1 MTSHTTEALGSRSW
15 VRVLRSVLLG
25 LGASLSM
32 PAFALCTVS
41 GSATIAFGAFE
52 ALASSGN
59 QSANSGSTFVV
70 KCTPNEKPALYST
83 TPRTLVSGA
92 SSLPFSLSIVS
103 PGGPELPSMSPG
115 APMSFIQDNK
125 DQVFVIHGLVR
136 SADFRGL
143 PSGTYTRVVTLTLEY

>member
-1 MTSHTTEALGSRSW
+1 MSAFIPAVVRSISGALA
-15 VRVLRSVLLG
+15 LRGVLLG
-25 LGASLSM
+25 LGTVVSA
-32 PAFALCTVS
+32 PAFALCAVS

-83 TPRTLVSGA
+83 TPRTLVSGT

-103 PGGPELPSMSPG
+103 PGGPELPTMSPG
-115 APMSFIQDNK
+115 APMSFLQDNK

-143 PSGTYTRVVTLTLEY
+143 PSGTYSRVVTLTLEY

>member
-1 MTSHTTEALGSRSW
+1 MTAFTACTVLSCSWSRALR
-15 VRVLRSVLLG
+15 RIVLMF
-25 LGASLSM
+25 GASLSM

-83 TPRTLVSGA
+83 TPRTLVSGT

-143 PSGTYTRVVTLTLEY
+143 PSGTYSRVVTLTLEY